1 MKKFLS
7 IIAAGTL
14 ALLALSCAKEEKAVF
29 DVSQAT
35 PPVLREVIVEDNV
48 SVLYTPA
55 VFNMEFNQS
64 MKTYHTLAL
73 VSVGGKDADVTLT
86 TKDEGNTLTLTGKN
100 LTNALKARGYN
111 IGDQVDLTIVVRGS
125 IQDPSRGITNG
136 YIDSKEKY
144 SFKWTLVDASGGG
157 GPKIPQIDL
166 SQYEYL
172 AVMEG
177 AETWGIIGPAVSD
190 WSTDVDLQKISS
202 DPEVWYAA
210 GVPFNADSFKF
221 RGNDT
226 WGDYDLG
233 GGEFALDAPIVM
245 SKGGG
250 DMTSSA
256 GSYDVY
262 LFPTYGVAYLTNGS
276 GGGSDLPDVDLDAY
290 EYLSVMEGAET
301 WGVIG
306 PAVSDWSTDVDLEKI
321 SDDPEIWCAKG
332 MPFQEDK
339 FKFRGNDTWGDYDL
353 GGGVFAV
360 EEPIVMSKGGG
371 DMTAVAGNYDVYLY
385 PTYGVAYLKP
395 AGGDTPPP
403 PEKPKAWSLIGTLED
418 SGWGTDYDLENVTG
432 NTWVIKNVFVREKDE
447 FKIRAD
453 HAWNKS
459 FGGPE
464 ENAES
469 TYEEGNVYGVY
480 QPVIGETFTA
490 GGTNI
495 RIGVEGYYNIT
506 LNYGN
511 DESTILIEEYKEFPD
526 HVYMIGQDFGGWNWD
541 SDGVVELV
549 PVVHQPSWGAEAEAQ
564 FWTVKYFK
572 AGSDHGFK
580 FCSQKAWNGDF
591 WGLDENDGFVEAG
604 GNCTVETD
612 GFYLVHIDFKR
623 SMVHVEP
630 ARVYGIGNCFG
641 GWDEGME
648 SALFKA
654 DGQKLKATVAAA
666 GELRMYVASSIATS
680 DWWTREFIFFEDG
693 KIDYR
698 GDDEGQGDQARLNVL
713 ADQVVV
719 LDFNAGTGA
728 IEGEGVEPEPAKAAF
743 MIGEQFGGWSWDSDG
758 VVELVPVWGTDNYF
772 WCTRWFDATKGFKF
786 CGVREWNGDY
796 TGDGTVGYTVS
807 DGNCWVAE
815 SGLYTVLVDALNK
828 SVEIT
833 PAEIYGLGDAV
844 FTGGWDFDSAQ
855 KFTVEGDKVV
865 ITTAGAGELR
875 MASKVMPS
883 APIEGVTTGNG
894 WIDWW
899 KTEFIFFEDGV
910 IDYRGA
916 GPDQARRNVEAGQTI
931 TLDFNAGTAT
941 IGGGSAPAANIT
953 IDGNPADWEGNPNVV
968 SLECPTDAEMTGM
981 ASAKILYSDK
991 LYFLVKFSDAALA
1004 DGKVRL
1010 HVYFDTDNFGCQA
1023 ARWTDNNIDY
1033 MLEGKMTSGGAFV
1046 SYASTFYK
1054 FTGANPTDW
1063 SGCWEATD
1071 FAPVFESAGND
1082 HWYELSMSYD
1092 GYPGGLPEQFMI
1104 GLDMVDSNWATCGFL
1119 PQTEHMLVIKKNGIA
1134 EQL

>member
-14 ALLALSCAKEEKAVF
+14 ALLALSCVKEEKAVF
-29 DVSQAT
+29 DATQAT
-35 PPVLREVIVEDNV
+35 APVLREVVVGDNV
-48 SVLYTPA
+48 SVLFTPA
-55 VFNMEFNQS
+55 VFNMDFNKE

-73 VSVGGKDADVTLT
+73 VSVGGKAVNQTLT
-86 TKDEGNTLTLTGKN
+86 TKEEGNTLTLTGKT

-111 IGDQVDLTIVVRGS
+111 IGDQVDLVIVVRGS
-125 IQDPSRGITNG
+125 IQDPSRGLTNG
-136 YIDSKEKY
+136 YLDSKEQY
-144 SFKWTLVDASGGG
+144 SFKWTLVDTSGGG

-190 WSTDVDLQKISS
+190 WTTDVDLQKISS

-210 GVPFNADSFKF
+210 SVPFNADSFKF

-245 SKGGG
+245 SKGGS
-250 DMTSSA
+250 DMTASS

-290 EYLSVMEGAET
+290 EYLTIMEGAET

-360 EEPIVMSKGGG
+360 EEPIVMTKGGG
-371 DMTAVAGNYDVYLY
+371 DMTAVPGNYDVYLY

-453 HAWNKS
+453 HAWTKS

-495 RIGVEGYYNIT
+495 RIGVEGHYNIT

-511 DESTILIEEYKEFPD
+511 TESTILIEEYKEFPD
-526 HVYMIGQDFGGWNWD
+526 HVYMIGQDFGGWDWN

-549 PVVHQPSWGAEAEAQ
+549 PVVHQPSWGAEAEGQ
-564 FWTVKYFK
+564 FWTVKYFQG
-572 AGSDHGFK
+572 GSDHGFK
-580 FCSQKAWNGDF
+580 FCSQKAWSGDF

-630 ARVYGIGNCFG
+630 ARVYGIGDCFG
-641 GWDEGME
+641 GWDEEME
-648 SALFKA
+648 GALFQA
-654 DGQKLKATVAAA
+654 DGEKLKITVQNE
-666 GELRMYVASSIATS
+666 GDLRMYVASTISTS
-680 DWWTREFIFFEDG
+680 GWWTREFIFFEDG
-693 KIDYR
+693 VIDYR
-698 GDDEGQGDQARLNVL
+698 GDDEGQGDQARVQ
-713 ADQVVV
+713 AHKDQVVV

-728 IEGEGVEPEPAKAAF
+728 IEGEGVEPEPAASVF
-743 MIGEQFGGWSWDSDG
+743 MIGEQFGGWDWASDG
-758 VVELVPVWGTDNYF
+758 VVELVPVWGTTTDF
-772 WCTRWFDATKGFKF
+772 WCTRWIDHSMGFKF
-786 CGVREWNGDY
+786 CGVRAWSGDF
-796 TGDGTVGYTVS
+796 TGEGTVGYTVA

-815 SGLYTVLVDALNK
+815 DGFYTIYVNSENK
-828 SVEIT
+828 TVEIS
-833 PAEIYGLGDAV
+833 PAEVYGIGDAWGANAWDFGGDAV
-844 FTGGWDFDSAQ
+844 KFEADGQVLKATVTNDSEAVRLA
-855 KFTVEGDKVV
+855 TKVY
-865 ITTAGAGELR
+865 
-875 MASKVMPS
+875 PS
-883 APIEGVTTGNG
+883 APIDGVTTGNG

-899 KTEFIFFEDGV
+899 KTEYVFFDGK
-910 IDYRGA
+910 IAYRGKE
-916 GPDQARRNVEAGQTI
+916 GDQTRVAVTAGQVI
-931 TLDFNAGTAT
+931 TLDFNNGTVT
-941 IGGGSAPAANIT
+941 VSGGAAPAGGIT
-953 IDGNPADWEGNPNVV
+953 IDGDMSDWAGISGTVLEPSGEEGVEGAQAIWEVKGYTDANNVYVYVKRAKLGRWTQLFNGTNNAGYYYFDFDLDGNAETGDNAEHNNGNFESWCYLYIFEGSSTEPVFRATPPGEGHGMTITNVNCKGVISADAVEVEVAFPRADLAAITGENITVGVWGNKDGNPFTKAT
-968 SLECPTDAEMTGM
+968 L
-981 ASAKILYSDK
+981 
-991 LYFLVKFSDAALA
+991 
-1004 DGKVRL
+1004 KV
-1010 HVYFDTDNFGCQA
+1010 N
-1023 ARWTDNNIDY
+1023 
-1033 MLEGKMTSGGAFV
+1033 
-1046 SYASTFYK
+1046 
-1054 FTGANPTDW
+1054 
-1063 SGCWEATD
+1063 
-1071 FAPVFESAGND
+1071 
-1082 HWYELSMSYD
+1082 
-1092 GYPGGLPEQFMI
+1092 
-1104 GLDMVDSNWATCGFL
+1104 
-1119 PQTEHMLVIKKNGIA
+1119 
-1134 EQL
+1134 